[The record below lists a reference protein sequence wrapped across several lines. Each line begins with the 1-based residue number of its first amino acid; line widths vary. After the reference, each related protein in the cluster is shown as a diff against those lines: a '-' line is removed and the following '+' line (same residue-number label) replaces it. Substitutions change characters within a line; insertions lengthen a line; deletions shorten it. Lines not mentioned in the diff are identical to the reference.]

1 MKDFK
6 VLFVLFV
13 LFCSQGVWAQKW
25 ESPNWKNF
33 SYPVIDFKDKA
44 AGTKGA
50 QIYRRIVPE
59 PEAFI
64 QQHALWIAQTLYW
77 SATDYMPGV
86 EKIEYLSL
94 IHI

>member
-25 ESPNWKNF
+25 EAPNWKNF

-44 AGTKGA
+44 AGTKGL
-50 QIYRRIVPE
+50 ISE
-59 PEAFI
+59 
-64 QQHALWIAQTLYW
+64 LWF
-77 SATDYMPGV
+77 
-86 EKIEYLSL
+86 
-94 IHI
+94 

>member
-25 ESPNWKNF
+25 EAPNWKNF

-44 AGTKGA
+44 AGGSD
-50 QIYRRIVPE
+50 
-59 PEAFI
+59 
-64 QQHALWIAQTLYW
+64 L
-77 SATDYMPGV
+77 
-86 EKIEYLSL
+86 
-94 IHI
+94 